1 MSTARH
7 HTAFLFD
14 VDNTLL
20 DNDRV
25 IVELQRHLDQEVGAD
40 RAAHYWEIFDTT
52 RAELGYADY
61 LGALQLY
68 RGRYPHDAGVL
79 TVSRFLLGYPFA
91 DRLFPHAYDV
101 IEHVARWGPAAILTD
116 GDVVFQPRK
125 IDRAG
130 LSDAVDNRVYI
141 YLHKEQELH
150 DVESRLPAD
159 HYVLVEDKLRVLT
172 AVKHHWASK
181 VTTVFVRQGHYATDP
196 KILAAYPPAD
206 INIDRVGDLLRY
218 SLAQLRQGE

>member
-1 MSTARH
+1 MSTPRH
-7 HTAFLFD
+7 RTAFLFD

-20 DNDRV
+20 DNDQI

-40 RAAHYWEIFDTT
+40 RAAHYWEIFEKT
-52 RAELGYADY
+52 RTELGYADY

-68 RGRYPHDAGVL
+68 RGQYPHDAGVL

-91 DRLFPHAYDV
+91 DRLFPRAYDV

-130 LSDAVDNRVYI
+130 LSDAMDGRVYI
-141 YLHKEQELH
+141 YLHKEQELD
-150 DVESRLPAD
+150 DVETRLPAD

-172 AVKHHWASK
+172 AVKHHWGSK
-181 VTTVFVRQGHYATDP
+181 VTTVFVRQGHYASDA
-196 KILAAYPPAD
+196 KILAEYPPAD
-206 INIDRVGDLLRY
+206 ITIDHVGDLLHY
-218 SLAQLRQGE
+218 TLAELRPVE